1 MLSAYLTAIPHVTKH
16 RFSLL
21 THEFIHS
28 LREPLLTHSIWPLMQ
43 IGLMA
48 NIKKTLQLK
57 ELFFFFLHLELTLLA
72 VQA

>member
-48 NIKKTLQLK
+48 NIKKPCS
-57 ELFFFFLHLELTLLA
+57 
-72 VQA
+72 